1 MADRNTRNS
10 KQDARSPKLL
20 HRLINSTGV
29 QIGIGICA
37 ALLLW
42 TCCRLAIP
50 MKNNPASPA
59 SSSTSTTSEKKISQ
73 TRITP
78 VAFETTKVA
87 SNASPGNTPKG
98 MAWIPGGTFSMGC
111 LDPRGIPYGG
121 DKPMT
126 DARPIHSVTIDGFW
140 IDTTEV
146 TNEQFN
152 EFVEASEYVTVAEI
166 PPRPEDFPGAP
177 PENLVA
183 GSIVFTPPDRPVPLS
198 NHLQWW
204 AYVPGANW
212 RHPIG
217 PKSTIEG
224 KENLPVVHVAFEDAV
239 AYAKWAGKRLP
250 TEAEWEF
257 ASRGGMT
264 GNVYPW
270 GNEFRPNG
278 KWMANTWQGQFPTQD
293 TAQDG
298 FPGIAPVGEYPPNQY
313 GLYDVSGNVWE
324 WCSDFYHINSYS
336 YDKEKGICI
345 NPKGPKTSYDPSE
358 PFAIKKILRGGSF
371 LCNDS
376 YCSSYRVSA
385 RMPHS
390 QETGMNHTG
399 FRCVRD
405 I

>member
-10 KQDARSPKLL
+10 KQDAQSPRLV

-87 SNASPGNTPKG
+87 SNASPGNTPEG

-126 DARPIHSVTIDGFW
+126 DARPIHAVTIDGFW

-152 EFVEASEYVTVAEI
+152 EFVKATEYV
-166 PPRPEDFPGAP
+166 
-177 PENLVA
+177 
-183 GSIVFTPPDRPVPLS
+183 LS
-198 NHLQWW
+198 L
-204 AYVPGANW
+204 
-212 RHPIG
+212 I
-217 PKSTIEG
+217 
-224 KENLPVVHVAFEDAV
+224 
-239 AYAKWAGKRLP
+239 
-250 TEAEWEF
+250 
-257 ASRGGMT
+257 
-264 GNVYPW
+264 
-270 GNEFRPNG
+270 
-278 KWMANTWQGQFPTQD
+278 
-293 TAQDG
+293 
-298 FPGIAPVGEYPPNQY
+298 
-313 GLYDVSGNVWE
+313 
-324 WCSDFYHINSYS
+324 HI
-336 YDKEKGICI
+336 
-345 NPKGPKTSYDPSE
+345 
-358 PFAIKKILRGGSF
+358 
-371 LCNDS
+371 
-376 YCSSYRVSA
+376 
-385 RMPHS
+385 
-390 QETGMNHTG
+390 
-399 FRCVRD
+399 
-405 I
+405 